1 MITKNTNNKIHF
13 ERSALTSSGL
23 TVVEPFSELTRV
35 FSLHKRIF
43 RTILPNNNE
52 QLQQC
57 TF

>member
-13 ERSALTSSGL
+13 ERSAPTSSGL
-23 TVVEPFSELTRV
+23 TVVEPFSELTKL

-43 RTILPNNNE
+43 RTILLNNE